1 LITNKKKLYLLDI
14 ININI
19 KGIKGIKKKIKRAIA
34 PSLPYMAP
42 PLVLCRAEGVVIFSA
57 CLAPPLFTKT
67 VVYNYLVRY

>member
-1 LITNKKKLYLLDI
+1 LITNKKKIYLLDI
-14 ININI
+14 IDINI
-19 KGIKGIKKKIKRAIA
+19 KGIKGKKKIKGAIA